1 MELLVVLGLLVTA
14 FVAFDLVWAPPPWLR
29 RLSDAVADRDR
40 GPHVP
45 HGVPLDLDEYGVPDV
60 TPAPRGTD
68 GSGAA
73 GAPAALS
80 WELFSRE
87 FVHRR
92 LLALS
97 DELDRL
103 DRDRSIFARG
113 FHTLAARSAYDAL
126 RAEERRFVDDAAD
139 RPAAPTLV
147 LAGGPVSRREEL
159 EL

>member
-1 MELLVVLGLLVTA
+1 MELLVVLALLVGV
-14 FVAFDLVWAPPPWLR
+14 FVGFDLLWSPPPWLR
-29 RLSDAVADRDR
+29 RLSDVVADRDP

-45 HGVPLDLDEYGVPDV
+45 DGGPLVLDADGVPDV
-60 TPAPRGTD
+60 TP
-68 GSGAA
+68 GADA
-73 GAPAALS
+73 APAPVPLS
-80 WELFSRE
+80 WELFSPE

-92 LLALS
+92 LRELS
-97 DELDRL
+97 AELDRL
-103 DRDRSIFARG
+103 DSDRSIFARG

>member
-1 MELLVVLGLLVTA
+1 MELLVVLGLLVA
-14 FVAFDLVWAPPPWLR
+14 VFVGLDVLWAPPPWLR
-29 RLSDAVADRDR
+29 RLSDVVADRDP
-40 GPHVP
+40 GPRVP
-45 HGVPLDLDEYGVPDV
+45 DGVPLDLDVDGVPDV
-60 TPAPRGTD
+60 TPAADPDRT
-68 GSGAA
+68 AA
-73 GAPAALS
+73 PLS
-80 WELFSRE
+80 WELFSPE

-126 RAEERRFVDDAAD
+126 RAEERRFVDD
-139 RPAAPTLV
+139 RPADLTLV
-147 LAGGPVSRREEL
+147 LSGGPVRHREEL